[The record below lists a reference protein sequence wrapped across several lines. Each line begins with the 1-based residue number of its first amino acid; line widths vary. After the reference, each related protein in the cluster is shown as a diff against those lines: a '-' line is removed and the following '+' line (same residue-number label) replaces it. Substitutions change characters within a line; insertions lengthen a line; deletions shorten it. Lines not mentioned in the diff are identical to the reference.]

1 MLLSVLGFEGLG
13 GIVGS
18 GMLIAS
24 PDGKYMDMPV
34 SIMHGTFS
42 DFLIPGIILFGMSV
56 LSIISFTSVLRRSD
70 NDWFMA
76 STAIFGWTM
85 WFWVEIAIVLELYW
99 LHAMWGLPVLLG
111 GVAAVSLIPH
121 RYEWLRK
128 AGLICG
134 IIASLLY
141 VVINIIIPMSWPE
154 YDSAS
159 QTVSE
164 LSAVDA
170 PTRFLWIVLSFPY
183 SLLMLAFAASIVR
196 TAKENRPLS
205 MAGKLLIVYSATGPL
220 WYFAPMHLREVL
232 ATGGGTMSDTMHLVF
247 AGISQLIF
255 LSALYLS
262 SKGLGRSFRWYSL
275 ATFIVLMLFGTL
287 TFIEAPGVSANTPT
301 PMIGIW
307 ERINIGVFM
316 LWVIVLGTILLQKK
330 YASVRTD

>member
-1 MLLSVLGFEGLG
+1 
-13 GIVGS
+13 
-18 GMLIAS
+18 
-24 PDGKYMDMPV
+24 
-34 SIMHGTFS
+34 
-42 DFLIPGIILFGMSV
+42 
-56 LSIISFTSVLRRSD
+56 
-70 NDWFMA
+70 
-76 STAIFGWTM
+76 
-85 WFWVEIAIVLELYW
+85 
-99 LHAMWGLPVLLG
+99 
-111 GVAAVSLIPH
+111 
-121 RYEWLRK
+121 
-128 AGLICG
+128 
-134 IIASLLY
+134 
-141 VVINIIIPMSWPE
+141 MSWPE